1 MKATT
6 WKAVFAAISPS
17 PVFQAIAEFA
27 ELRADQRRRALL
39 KQTEDASPPV
49 SREWRSVRKA

>member
-27 ELRADQRRRALL
+27 KLRADQRLF
-39 KQTEDASPPV
+39 PV
-49 SREWRSVRKA
+49 SSHETERHD